1 MTSSPSLL
9 PLRDDDSPGLMI
21 ALSMVKLAL
30 HTLGQTTNYHALSES
45 RRDLPEAIQRLTTCT
60 VANGRLHI
68 LDLGHVALTLFH
80 QHSGK
85 GVRVYL
91 DLEKAATW
99 PRIFRWALYRDRP
112 DENELAALKRD
123 IRKAGISVLSIAPA
137 QTRNAFLVPAEKNMP
152 DDDERPFDLFPL
164 SSSDL
169 TLPSPPASERNVVDM
184 SERA

>member
-1 MTSSPSLL
+1 MTFSPSL
-9 PLRDDDSPGLMI
+9 PSLRDDSPGLMI

-30 HTLGQTTNYHALSES
+30 HTLGQTNNYHALSES
-45 RRDLPEAIQRLTTCT
+45 RRDLPEAIQRLTPCT

-68 LDLGHVALTLFH
+68 VDLGHVALTLFH

-91 DLEKAATW
+91 DLEKAASW

-137 QTRNAFLVPAEKNMP
+137 STRNVFLVRAENVMQ
-152 DDDERPFDLFPL
+152 DDERPFNLFPL
-164 SSSDL
+164 SSPDL
-169 TLPSPPASERNVVDM
+169 ALPSPLTPERSVADM
-184 SERA
+184 SERP